1 MSQKKNNTKAIKNQI
16 YQIPIV
22 DENNI
27 LVDIVN
33 LATLLKTTNKRNR
46 VILMAGGLKQD

>member
-1 MSQKKNNTKAIKNQI
+1 MNQRENYSKSNKNQV

-22 DENNI
+22 DENNH

-33 LATLLKTTNKRNR
+33 LATLLNVTKKE
-46 VILMAGGLKQD
+46 IG